1 MLLAPNHR
9 RLHPLVPPWGNA
21 MNTTY
26 QPGPSGSL
34 VLPTLA
40 SSAHTTQHLTLDD
53 PPLLPAY
60 VSRGQRETNRP
71 PHVSASSAS
80 CVTQGRWHL
89 PTRFSPACTKRLHPR
104 QQFDPT
110 LVK

>member
-40 SSAHTTQHLTLDD
+40 SSAHATQHLTLDD
-53 PPLLPAY
+53 PP
-60 VSRGQRETNRP
+60 
-71 PHVSASSAS
+71 
-80 CVTQGRWHL
+80 CCL
-89 PTRFSPACTKRLHPR
+89 PTSRAARERLTVPLTFLRLQLAASPKGVGTFPRGSHPPVLSA
-104 QQFDPT
+104 FPPDSSSI
-110 LVK
+110 LL